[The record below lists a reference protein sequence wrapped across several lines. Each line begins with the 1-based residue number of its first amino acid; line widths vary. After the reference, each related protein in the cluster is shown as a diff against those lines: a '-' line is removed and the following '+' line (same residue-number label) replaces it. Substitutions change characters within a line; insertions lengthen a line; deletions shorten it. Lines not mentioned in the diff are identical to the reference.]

1 MEGDRGDSVVV
12 GDVVLN
18 KLVRAHVPH
27 VDLAVRAAGDDA
39 VAVVVEEDLAHS
51 AG

>member
-1 MEGDRGDSVVV
+1 MKRDRRHSIIMSHI
-12 GDVVLN
+12 VLDQ
-18 KLVRAHVPH
+18 LVRADVPH
-27 VDLAVRAAGDDA
+27 VDLPVRAAGDDA